1 MLIKKKVN
9 GLQKSNKNIKR
20 ILLYIENFEI
30 QEQKNILFDKN

>member
-30 QEQKNILFDKN
+30 QEQKNIQFDKN